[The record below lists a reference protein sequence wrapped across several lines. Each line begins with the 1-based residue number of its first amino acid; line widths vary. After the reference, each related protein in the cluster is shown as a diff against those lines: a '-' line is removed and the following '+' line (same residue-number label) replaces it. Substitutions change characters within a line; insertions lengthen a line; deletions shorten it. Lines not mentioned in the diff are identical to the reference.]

1 MEFLYAPLI
10 IFVLLLILSNL
21 GNIISFIFVGR
32 AKNEINQ
39 FIENDPELRKK
50 RDDIQR
56 ITRQQYLRLTLM
68 KYPFL
73 SDEEQKNQFIQM
85 YHNFVKSFGEDKF
98 KQWEQMRK
106 NNPKKFK
113 QEMKKHDSLVLFMK
127 ERYDIQEPTDFETM
141 FDLYEQK
148 LKDDELMS
156 RNLKK

>member
-1 MEFLYAPLI
+1 MISNKLEGTSPKETQPI

-56 ITRQQYLRLTLM
+56 LKRSRYLRLTLM

-73 SDEEQKNQFIQM
+73 SDEEKNNQFIQM
-85 YHNFVKSFGEDKF
+85 YHNNVKSFGEDKF

-106 NNPKKFK
+106 NNPKK
-113 QEMKKHDSLVLFMK
+113 SK
-127 ERYDIQEPTDFETM
+127 ER
-141 FDLYEQK
+141 
-148 LKDDELMS
+148 
-156 RNLKK
+156 